1 MTSAEPAP
9 DPVHASADA
18 GSAEDETV
26 RDASPLFLVALR
38 DTAFVL
44 GALSLWAGADAW
56 SQATGAGFGVF
67 LSSATGLLAG
77 AFTAAQLHEW
87 GHFAGARLSG
97 GTAPISP
104 AGKLVPLF
112 LFDFERSDERQFR
125 WMSIGGNL
133 AHWLAAIALFAFV
146 PTASPGG
153 LALACGGLGFAVFAS
168 SIEFPVIRRALDG
181 TPGAEAL
188 ATIDAEGIQRSGWI
202 GLGVALGAFV
212 LL

>member
-1 MTSAEPAP
+1 MASAPSTP
-9 DPVHASADA
+9 DPAHASGGDASTAEEAVADA
-18 GSAEDETV
+18 S
-26 RDASPLFLVALR
+26 SLFLVALR

-56 SQATGAGFGVF
+56 FRATGAGFGAF
-67 LSSATGLLAG
+67 LASATGLLAG

-87 GHFAGARLSG
+87 GHFTGARLSG

-104 AGKLVPLF
+104 AKKLVPLF

-133 AHWLAAIALFAFV
+133 AHWLAALALFAFV
-146 PTASPGG
+146 PTDAPGG
-153 LALACGGLGFAVFAS
+153 LALACGALGFAAFAS
-168 SIEFPVIRRALDG
+168 SIEFPVIRQALDG
-181 TPGAEAL
+181 TPGARAL
-188 ATIDAEGIQRSGWI
+188 ATITADGIQRSGWI